1 MFGYKVFNSLSININ
16 ETIHKEVKM
25 KLN

>member
-1 MFGYKVFNSLSININ
+1 MFDYKVFNNLSININ

>member
-1 MFGYKVFNSLSININ
+1 MYVHKVFNNLSININ